1 MLLICPVSVRFTL
14 YVPSPQ
20 GYAVPK
26 SSVSF
31 HVNERV
37 NRVSQNKSAYYA
49 FFSSIVHVVCLTYSV
64 PKFSNCERR
73 TCTAVDFYQWLY
85 RLRSQSNLCIFN
97 KSRQISTKQVWGK
110 VSRVLTLLVIQKSL
124 WTRYV
129 FAGSDVD
136 KPKLPAHKGDRGKGW

>member
-37 NRVSQNKSAYYA
+37 NRVSQKKSAYYA
-49 FFSSIVHVVCLTYSV
+49 FFSSIVHVVCQ
-64 PKFSNCERR
+64 F
-73 TCTAVDFYQWLY
+73 
-85 RLRSQSNLCIFN
+85 QSFQIV
-97 KSRQISTKQVWGK
+97 SDARARPSISTSGYTDLGANQICVLSINHGK
-110 VSRVLTLLVIQKSL
+110 FLLNK
-124 WTRYV
+124 
-129 FAGSDVD
+129 FG
-136 KPKLPAHKGDRGKGW
+136 GKCQEY